1 MRILLRQYG
10 QPISLTVKIIHQRK
24 TITLSKFTSGIDL
37 PRGLWRVLYEYE
49 YSRTRKNCYESD
61 SLGEFLVFEYSR
73 TSTAVLFTVPVSSGY
88 RLADP

>member
-73 TSTAVLFTVPVSSGY
+73 TAVLFTVPVGSGY

>member
-49 YSRTRKNCYESD
+49 YEY
-61 SLGEFLVFEYSR
+61 EYSYEY
-73 TSTAVLFTVPVSSGY
+73 SYENS
-88 RLADP
+88 

>member
-10 QPISLTVKIIHQRK
+10 QPISLTVKSIHQRK

-73 TSTAVLFTVPVSSGY
+73 TAVLFTVV
-88 RLADP
+88 ADP